1 MSNFKDFTR
10 AIAGIASALKGINTV
25 VDDIPVP
32 EPGGG
37 GSTAWTL
44 ATTDQTN
51 RYEIPAEYNELLI
64 VGGYKTSSTSRLT
77 SGVFDKATI
86 DAMLS
91 VGNNNSI
98 FVIGGSMT
106 HTSNEAKK
114 SCCISGTVFEYQ
126 SKNYVLFN
134 VGEAGDGY
142 DSVPSVITSSNV
154 YFKVYYR

>member
-1 MSNFKDFTR
+1 MRNFKDFTR
-10 AIAGIASALKGINTV
+10 AVAGIASALKGINTV

-77 SGVFDKATI
+77 SGIFDKTTI
-86 DAMLS
+86 DDMLS

-98 FVIGGSMT
+98 FVIGGSMI
-106 HTSNEAKK
+106 HTTNEAKN
-114 SCCISGTVFEYQ
+114 SCCISGTVFAYQ
-126 SKNYVLFN
+126 SKNYVMFG
-134 VGEAGDGY
+134 VGEAGNGY
-142 DSVPSVITSSNV
+142 ETAPSTISSSNV